1 MSAAV
6 RLRLFVAVEVGEPA
20 KAALARAVEPYRP
33 RHPGLRWV
41 EPGQWHITL
50 AFVGGVLAERAA
62 TAGEVTAAAVR
73 GAAPLRL
80 KLDGG
85 VGTFDGRALW
95 VGVEHHDGLK
105 ELADGLVER
114 LAETGFAMETR
125 RFVPHCTI
133 ARTPRGA
140 WLPAELTN
148 ELRPPVVAWT
158 AKQVTLLRSR
168 LRIGGAVHEAHSVF
182 PLDGASS

>member
-1 MSAAV
+1 
-6 RLRLFVAVEVGEPA
+6 LRLFVAVDVGEPA

-50 AFVGGVLAERAA
+50 AFVGSVPTERAA
-62 TAGEVTAAAVR
+62 TVEEVAAATVQ
-73 GAAPLRL
+73 GTAQLRL

-105 ELADGLVER
+105 ALADSLVER
-114 LAETGFAMETR
+114 LAEAGFDMETR

-140 WLPAELTN
+140 WLPADLTN

-158 AKQVTLLRSR
+158 ARQVTLLRSR
-168 LRIGGAVHEAHSVF
+168 LRIGGSFHEAHSVF
-182 PLDGASS
+182 PLDGAPS